1 MDPCFTAPPKNDV
14 SLSESSEHGIK
25 SNPGAA
31 IETTEITSSDGAKV
45 AWKDVKNACQIE
57 GLTITEVCA
66 RYKLKYPAVYARA
79 TRGKWKVISSV
90 KKRAKE
96 LQKRDEELTTTAA
109 QWARRGDA
117 HRDLVFGLAHGA
129 LAKAKLKAPRT
140 FKEAKIA
147 DEMARKACGLDEGDS
162 VSQAVLIHINELD
175 AGEPVPIEASVID
188 AELPP
193 CTPASLSQET
203 TLPNES

>member
-1 MDPCFTAPPKNDV
+1 MKTETEQHTTR
-14 SLSESSEHGIK
+14 ESHGK
-25 SNPGAA
+25 RNPGAA
-31 IETTEITSSDGAKV
+31 IETTEITSLDGAKV
-45 AWKDVKNACQIE
+45 AWKDVKNACEVE

-79 TRGKWKVISSV
+79 TRGRWKVISTI

-96 LQKRDEELTTTAA
+96 LRKREDELATTAA
-109 QWARRGDA
+109 QWARRGDM
-117 HRDLVFGLAHGA
+117 HRDLVFNLAHGA

-162 VSQAVLIHINELD
+162 AKQALVIHINELD
-175 AGEPVPIEASVID
+175 AGEPVPIEASVIE
-188 AELPP
+188 AELSP
-193 CTPASLSQET
+193 CTPTSLSREA
-203 TLPNES
+203 TLSNES